1 MSDLQI
7 SLLILGAVIIVAVVA
22 ITASRKRASAAAPKE
37 RSLPI
42 TAMC

>member
-22 ITASRKRASAAAPKE
+22 NASGNALPPPRQE

-42 TAMC
+42 TAMY

>member
-1 MSDLQI
+1 MSDQQI

-22 ITASRKRASAAAPKE
+22 YNRIQETRFRRRAEE